1 MRNTRHPKL
10 ALLLLILPLAA
21 QERPGI
27 HIREHLAHR
36 ADVIPYARIDSLATA
51 LPAPLPRAVAP
62 SHTIIGYL
70 PYWEYGR
77 YPDLDYNLLSQI
89 NFFGVDVNDDG
100 TLGDDH
106 NWPAS
111 GLVNFAHSRGVQ
123 VKLTAIAF
131 GGAKLTALL
140 GSAANRQR
148 AISNLLSLVRNA
160 GADGIDIDFEALPSA
175 QRANMVAFMTA
186 LADSFRT
193 RLPGAI
199 ITLALPAVD
208 WGDAW
213 DINALAQIVDGLF
226 IMAYDYHWDK
236 GPEAGPVSPLAGTS
250 PQNSRNVT
258 LTVGDYLSKTGG
270 DGSKLILG
278 IPYYGYDWPVAGTA
292 KYAPTTGTG
301 TARLY
306 ATVIDDAA
314 TYGRQWD
321 GASSTPWFNYAS
333 GGDRQVWYDDS
344 LSLAL
349 KYQLAVSSNLA
360 GVGMWALGYDGDR
373 SELWGALADQF
384 GPPGIP
390 QRPSIWAVR
399 NSAAGAVEITVA
411 GPGATEYEL
420 HTSLDGGNFIYQG
433 SYVGPQFTALG
444 LPADTLVY
452 LRLAAVNDLGISPLT
467 EVLAATTGAARAQVL
482 IVNGFDRTAGVNNT
496 FDFIRRHAPHLA
508 RLGYALDAA
517 SSEAIWGGVVG
528 LANYQVVIWISGAEG
543 VGTASFNG
551 TEQQLLSTYLA
562 GGGQL
567 FVSGSEIGY
576 DLVAAGSASDALFYA
591 QTFKAVFLG
600 DAAGGLEG
608 PAGAQAFLPE
618 AGTIF
623 GGLPAINFDDGTQ
636 GSYAVRRADGIAP
649 RAGATL
655 LAPYSGITT
664 GTPPGAAISFAGS
677 FGSSSAIG
685 RLVYL
690 AVGFET
696 IYPASARDSL
706 MARIANFF
714 RIDTTRSSAT
724 LTYALGA
731 IYPNP
736 FRLSAT
742 IPIQLLA
749 PGRAELTVYNILG
762 REVQR
767 LLSGSQ
773 EAHSA
778 SYTFRPFDN
787 RGLPLASGLYIVA
800 LKVDNGKPVTAKI
813 IYRK

>member
-1 MRNTRHPKL
+1 MRRLLHLPS
-10 ALLLLILPLAA
+10 LLLLILPLAA
-21 QERPGI
+21 QDRPGI

-36 ADVIPYARIDSLATA
+36 GDVIPYARIDSLAAT
-51 LPAPLPRAVAP
+51 LPPPLPRAVAP
-62 SHTIIGYL
+62 THTIIGYL
-70 PYWEYGR
+70 PYWQYGR

-89 NFFGVDVNDDG
+89 NFFGVDVNADG

-111 GLVNFAHSRGVQ
+111 QLINFAHSRGVQ

-131 GGAKLTALL
+131 GGAKLTTLL

-148 AISNLLSLVRNA
+148 AVSNLLAAVRNA
-160 GADGIDIDFEALPSA
+160 GADGIDIDFEALPAS
-175 QRANMVAFMTA
+175 QRDNMVAFMVA

-193 RLPGAI
+193 RIPGAI
-199 ITLALPAVD
+199 ITMAIPAVD
-208 WGDAW
+208 WGNAW

-226 IMAYDYHWDK
+226 IMAYDYHWST
-236 GPEAGPVSPLAGTS
+236 GPEAGPVSPLSGTS
-250 PQNSRNVT
+250 PQNSWNVT
-258 LTVGDYLSKTGG
+258 RSVGEYLSKTGG
-270 DGSKLILG
+270 NGSKLILG
-278 IPYYGYDWPVAGTA
+278 IPYYGYDWPVAGTV
-292 KYAPTTGTG
+292 KYAATTGTG

-306 ATVIDDAA
+306 AAVVDDAA

-321 GASSTPWFNYAS
+321 GASSSPWFNYAS

-349 KYQLAVSSNLA
+349 KYQLATSSGLS

-373 SELWGALADQF
+373 SELWGALAEQF

-390 QRPSIWAVR
+390 QRPSTWAVR
-399 NSAAGAVEITVA
+399 SRGRGEAEISAAGKGIT
-411 GPGATEYEL
+411 GYEFY
-420 HTSLDGGNFIYQG
+420 TSLDGENFVFRG
-433 SYVGPQFTALG
+433 SNMGPQSTIPG

-452 LRLAAVNDLGISPLT
+452 IRLAAVNDLGVSPLS
-467 EVLAATTGAARAQVL
+467 EVLAVTTGPDRAQVL
-482 IVNGFDRTAGVNNT
+482 IVNGFDRTAGVNNS
-496 FDFIRRHAPHLA
+496 FDYIRRHAPHLA

-517 SSEAIWGGVVG
+517 SSEAIWGGIVD
-528 LANYQVVIWISGAEG
+528 LAHYQAVIWISGAEG

-551 TEQQLLSTYLA
+551 TEQQLLTAYLA

-576 DLVAAGSASDALFYA
+576 DLVAAGTQVDSLFYA
-591 QTFKAVFLG
+591 QTLKAVYLS
-600 DAAGGLEG
+600 DAAAGSEG
-608 PAGAQAFLPE
+608 PAGAFAFLPE

-649 RAGATL
+649 QTGATL
-655 LAPYSGITT
+655 LATYSGITT
-664 GTPPGAAISFAGS
+664 GTPSGAAISYAGS
-677 FGSSSAIG
+677 FGNSAAIG

-706 MARIANFF
+706 MARVANFF
-714 RIDTTRSSAT
+714 RIDTTGSDAI
-724 LTYALGA
+724 LTYALGT

-742 IPIQLLA
+742 IRIQLLA
-749 PGRAELTVYNILG
+749 PGRAELMVYNILG

-767 LLSGSQ
+767 LLSGPQ
-773 EAHSA
+773 EARSA

-787 RGLPLASGLYIVA
+787 RGMPLASGIYIVA
-800 LKVDNGKPVTAKI
+800 LTVDSGKPVTAKI